1 MIIKQMGN
9 QRKKRITDRM
19 KEQKAVKGSFTVE
32 AAFLMPVIF
41 FLIFSFLYL
50 TFYLHDSNRI
60 QGCLDQVLHRTALLI
75 NHDYDFAADK
85 IRYEDINKRGA
96 VYSIIGD
103 TKNLEQEI
111 CQYVWDEFSDGLFLT
126 KITGVTIEISRFD
139 IEIKVEAETKI
150 SLRGV
155 LNFFHPNKMRTIKKK
170 YSIHNPA
177 ETIRV
182 SEVILDT
189 GVKTKGMEE
198 WMENIKNI
206 TNRK

>member
-1 MIIKQMGN
+1 MIIK
-9 QRKKRITDRM
+9 
-19 KEQKAVKGSFTVE
+19 QKAVKGSFTVE

-60 QGCLDQVLHRTALLI
+60 QGCLDQTLHRTALLI

-111 CQYVWDEFSDGLFLT
+111 CQYVWNEFSDGLFLT

-150 SLRGV
+150 SLRGA
-155 LNFFHPNKMRTIKKK
+155 LSFFHPNKMRTIKKK

-189 GVKTKGMEE
+189 GAKTKGVEE

-206 TNRK
+206 MNRK